1 MSRFNPLLKIL
12 YEIEIEC
19 ADAIEKQRTE
29 ETEKNLDNFTK
40 MKRRMAAEMR
50 DLRKVT
56 NPMNFCSLGTK
67 SIKIFIVINVKIVT
81 YYIVLYYHYK

>member
-40 MKRRMAAEMR
+40 MKRRLAAEMR

-56 NPMNFCSLGTK
+56 NPLKF
-67 SIKIFIVINVKIVT
+67 FIR
-81 YYIVLYYHYK
+81 YKLNLSNYSFYST